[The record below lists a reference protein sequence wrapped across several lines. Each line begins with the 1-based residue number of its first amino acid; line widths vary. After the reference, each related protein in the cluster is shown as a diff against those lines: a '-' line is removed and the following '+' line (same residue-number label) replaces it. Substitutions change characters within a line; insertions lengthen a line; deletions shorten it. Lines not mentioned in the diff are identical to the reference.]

1 MAKVTPVLWKHKT
14 NSDGHSPIYLRI
26 YAGGKTKY
34 KSLSV
39 YIHERHW
46 NEGQRRVRKSHRR
59 HAQINTRITE
69 RLAEAEGAVLDRQR
83 EGKPVRPRHVK
94 RALSETDGSA
104 SDEAAQGDFFAYGE
118 KVARRLQR
126 NEQIGTARLYR
137 AVLRKLRD
145 ATGQRT
151 LSFEEVT
158 PQLLRDYEAYC
169 IESRGNA
176 RTTTAKNL
184 AIIRA
189 ILYRAIKDGH
199 ARQEDNPFF
208 HFQIR
213 KGTPQRDTLTLSQ
226 LRKIEREDLEEGS
239 RLSHARAYFLFSLY
253 AAGVRFRDIALM
265 KRRNVAQEADGWRV
279 AYHMSKTG
287 APRNVQLVPPAQKI
301 VRRFMDERRSCSE
314 PWLFPMLDGRN
325 VSTPD
330 AKHDAVNRENRRYNA
345 ALHRLADRTGI
356 DCHLTFHVARHSFAS
371 IAQRKGWDVAEISQ
385 ALGHSSLKVTE
396 QYLKGFDDT
405 DLDDKMSS
413 LFGDKDEGSA

>member
-1 MAKVTPVLWKHKT
+1 MLKAMAKITPVLWKHKT

-94 RALSETDGSA
+94 RVLSEADGG
-104 SDEAAQGDFFAYGE
+104 DGAAQENFLAYGE

-137 AVLRKLRD
+137 AVLRKLRE
-145 ATGQRT
+145 ATGKQA
-151 LSFEEVT
+151 LPFEEVT
-158 PQLLRDYEAYC
+158 PQLLRDYEAHC
-169 IESRGNA
+169 IEERGNA
-176 RTTTAKNL
+176 RTTTAQNL
-184 AIIRA
+184 SIIRA
-189 ILYRAIKDGH
+189 ILYRAIRDGH

-208 HFQIR
+208 HFEIR
-213 KGTPQRDTLTLSQ
+213 KGTPERDTLTLSQ
-226 LRKIEREDLEEGS
+226 LRALEQENLEEGS
-239 RLSHARAYFLFSLY
+239 RLARARCYFLFSLY
-253 AAGVRFRDIALM
+253 AAGARFRDIALM
-265 KRRNVAQEADGWRV
+265 KRRNVTKEAGGWRV
-279 AYHMSKTG
+279 AYHMSKTC
-287 APRNVQLVPPAQKI
+287 APRNVQLVPPAHKI
-301 VRRFMDERRSCSE
+301 VRRFMEERRGLDE
-314 PWLFPMLDGRN
+314 PWLFPMLDGQD

-330 AKHDAVNRENRRYNA
+330 KKHDAVNRENRRYNA
-345 ALHRLADRTGI
+345 ALQRLAERAGI
-356 DCHLTFHVARHSFAS
+356 DCDLTFHVARHSFAA

-405 DLDDKMSS
+405 DLDDKMSD
-413 LFGDKDEGSA
+413 LFNNNGGE

>member
-14 NSDGHSPIYLRI
+14 NAEGHSPIYLRI

-39 YIHERHW
+39 HVHQRHW

-94 RALSETDGSA
+94 RALAETDGADSA
-104 SDEAAQGDFFAYGE
+104 AAGEDFLAYGE
-118 KVARRLQR
+118 KVAKRLQR

-137 AVLRKLRD
+137 AVLRKMRD
-145 ATGQRT
+145 AFGKRT
-151 LSFEEVT
+151 LSFEEIT

-169 IESRGNA
+169 IETRGNA

-184 AIIRA
+184 SIIRA

-208 HFQIR
+208 HFTIR
-213 KGTPQRDTLTLSQ
+213 KGTPERDTLTLAQ

-239 RLSHARAYFLFSLY
+239 RLWHARAYFLFALY
-253 AAGVRFRDIALM
+253 AAGVRFRDLALLE
-265 KRRNVAQEADGWRV
+265 RRNVTQEASGWRV

-301 VRRFMDERRSCSE
+301 VRRFMEGRRGLDE
-314 PWLFPMLDGRN
+314 PWLFPMLDGQN

-345 ALHRLADRTGI
+345 ALQRVAERAGI

-371 IAQRKGWDVAEISQ
+371 VAQRKGWDVAEISQ

-405 DLDDKMSS
+405 DLDDKMSD
-413 LFGDKDEGSA
+413 LFSSDGGEG